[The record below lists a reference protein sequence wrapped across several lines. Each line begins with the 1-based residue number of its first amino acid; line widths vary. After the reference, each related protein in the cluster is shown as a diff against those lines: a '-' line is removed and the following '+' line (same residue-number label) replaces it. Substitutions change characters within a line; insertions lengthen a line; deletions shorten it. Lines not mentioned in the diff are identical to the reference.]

1 MHYLLMGAGF
11 SRNWGGWLA
20 DEAFD
25 YLLGADEVR
34 QSPALRALI
43 WRHREEGGFE
53 SALGEL
59 MREHTLGRADAA
71 DLVGLQA
78 AIVGMFN
85 QMNAGYLDRPTWEW
99 GQDVARSVSGFMAR
113 FDALFT
119 LNQDLLLEQ
128 HYAPEMFTRP
138 DGGRWLGLE
147 LPGMTHWPGV
157 GDTRARGLARHNWSA
172 VPPEQFAVGA
182 GMQPLY
188 KLHGSA
194 AWTDRLNGNMMI
206 LGDDKVRAIRMFPI
220 LNWYFEQFE
229 VALNR
234 GDAKL
239 LVIGYGFRDA
249 HVNEIIVR
257 AIQDSGLQIY
267 IVDLQGAGIARQL
280 RRNAEGLIPG
290 HRSELELAFERG
302 LIGASRRPLR
312 DVFGDDQIERVKL
325 ERFFSA

>member
-1 MHYLLMGAGF
+1 MHYMLMGAGF

-25 YLLGADEVR
+25 YLLGADEIR
-34 QSPALRALI
+34 RSPALRALI
-43 WRHREEGGFE
+43 WRHREKGGFE

-59 MREHTLGRADAA
+59 RREHTLGRADAN
-71 DLVGLQA
+71 DLLGLQA
-78 AIVGMFN
+78 AISGMFN

-128 HYAPEMFTRP
+128 HYNPETLMRP
-138 DGGRWLGLE
+138 DGGRWLGLA
-147 LPGMTHWPGV
+147 LPGMTPWPGV
-157 GDTRARGLARHNWSA
+157 GHPRARGLAQHNWSA
-172 VPPEQFAVGA
+172 VPPEQFNVEA

-206 LGDDKVRAIRMFPI
+206 LGDDKVRAIGVFPI
-220 LNWYFEQFE
+220 LNWYFERFE
-229 VALNR
+229 AALNA

-239 LVIGYGFRDA
+239 LVIGYGFRDT
-249 HVNEIIVR
+249 HVNEIVVR
-257 AIQDSGLQIY
+257 AILNSGLQIY
-267 IVDLQGAGIARQL
+267 VVDLQGAGIARL
-280 RRNAEGLIPG
+280 IRRNAEGPIQG
-290 HRSELELAFERG
+290 
-302 LIGASRRPLR
+302 SRRRWSSLLS
-312 DVFGDDQIERVKL
+312 VG
-325 ERFFSA
+325 